1 MNVFTMDNTRQ
12 DPYGR
17 HRAHE
22 VEYGEDG
29 EEGYR
34 RRCRD
39 PYPYLRER
47 FARFRELRNQTRELM
62 DSQDEDGLREMV
74 KKFMTI
80 DIVFDGVP
88 QNDWFR
94 NGVLTVTRY
103 LLAENLPA
111 NYDHEMLMES
121 VERVVERD
129 PEQPHDHNH
138 HYTFRQVEVP
148 KGRQVFFTIYECLN
162 FSCRLIETVYA
173 FLGIPMNLTCMEVG
187 IAIRN
192 SNDPSNCTIYE

>member
-1 MNVFTMDNTRQ
+1 MADTRQ

-17 HRAHE
+17 PRINRDNNKGY

-29 EEGYR
+29 EEGYY
-34 RRCRD
+34 RRCHH

-62 DSQDEDGLREMV
+62 DLQDGDGLREMV

-88 QNDWFR
+88 QSHWFQ
-94 NGVLTVTRY
+94 NGILAVTRY
-103 LLAENLPA
+103 LLAEYLPA
-111 NYDHEMLMES
+111 NYDHEVLMES
-121 VERVVERD
+121 VERIVERD
-129 PEQPHDHNH
+129 PMQPHNHNH
-138 HYTFRQVEVP
+138 RYTFRQVVIP
-148 KGRQVFFTIYECLN
+148 TGRQVLFTIYECLN

-187 IAIRN
+187 
-192 SNDPSNCTIYE
+192 TVL